1 MNMKKQKFG
10 KLLLR
15 QLRKNYFFYLLAIPG
30 IIALILFSYI
40 PMAGIYLAFEDY
52 SYKGGI
58 FGSEFVGLH
67 NFKIFFGN
75 MNTVLRAVRNTVV
88 INFGSLLIGLIM
100 NVAVAIILNEILSER
115 FRKVTQS
122 LMLFPHFLSW
132 IVIGAV
138 SGAFLSKDGGVL
150 NKIVEMFG
158 GEAIS
163 WYTSPKYWWA
173 ILIFVSV
180 WKGFGYGSV
189 VYYATITGFDPSLY
203 EAARVD
209 GAGRW
214 KQIWMIT
221 VPLLRPTIVLMFLLN
236 VGNILGGSLD
246 FIMGMTKL
254 QGKLLPTTDT
264 VTTLVYRLTMEDAN
278 YGSSA
283 AASLLQSVVGC
294 FFVLTSNLIAKKI
307 DPEYALF

>member
-1 MNMKKQKFG
+1 MKMKKKNSG
-10 KLLLR
+10 KTIIK
-15 QLRKNYFFYLLAIPG
+15 QLKNNYFFYLLALPG
-30 IIALILFSYI
+30 FVALILFGYI
-40 PMAGIYLAFEDY
+40 PMAGIYIAFEDY

-58 FGSEFVGLH
+58 FGSEFVGLQ

-75 MNTVLRAVRNTVV
+75 MNTVLRAVRNTMV
-88 INFGSLLIGLIM
+88 INFGSLVIGLIV
-100 NVAVAIILNEILSER
+100 NVAVAIILNEILNER

-122 LMLFPHFLSW
+122 LILFPYFLSW
-132 IVIGAV
+132 IVIGAI
-138 SGAFLSKDGGVL
+138 SEAFLAKDGGIL
-150 NKIVEMFG
+150 NKLLEILG
-158 GEAIS
+158 GEGIS
-163 WYTSPKYWWA
+163 WYTSPEYWWV

-180 WKGFGYGSV
+180 WKGFGYGSI
-189 VYYATITGFDPSLY
+189 VYYATLTGFDPSLY
-203 EAARVD
+203 EAAKVD
-209 GAGRW
+209 GASRW
-214 KQIWMIT
+214 KQIMLIT

-254 QGKLLPTTDT
+254 QGKLLSTTDT

-283 AASLLQSVVGC
+283 AASLMQSVVGC
-294 FFVLTSNLIAKKI
+294 IFVLTANLIAKKI